1 LTEDDGPEMAG
12 MTWYYK
18 MGSYPKLELKTQW
31 KRVQD
36 EPVSAAGGIMMRTAR

>member
-1 LTEDDGPEMAG
+1 